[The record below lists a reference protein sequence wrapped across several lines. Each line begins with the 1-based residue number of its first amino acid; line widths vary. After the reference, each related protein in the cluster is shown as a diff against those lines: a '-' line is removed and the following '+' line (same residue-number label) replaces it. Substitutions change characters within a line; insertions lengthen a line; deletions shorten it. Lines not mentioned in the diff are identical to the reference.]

1 MLDGKSGW
9 LDRVILP
16 LRRKTVLW
24 RLIVLYLAV
33 CVIPIL
39 LFGGLYRVRYT
50 SELHRKIGRDSIRLL
65 EMMQQRQNDILE
77 NMERIAMK
85 ISVADEVQQL
95 LNRTDAE
102 PFDQNRLAMGISRKI
117 EENLLISPMV
127 KNATLLN
134 TQCKVVY
141 SMGYDRISDQVLQ
154 QMVQRAEDVYP
165 LEYITSVPYGG
176 DGKAS
181 MLMVRAINQSDYTGN
196 RVGYLI
202 LAVNEEFFAQQTYR
216 QIYPPEQGQ
225 IVLLGDDGTVVSG
238 NDADFSPGRRP
249 ENEALLP
256 VIKEQCAS
264 GDPHFELTLGSGRYY
279 VSIDYNSKAR
289 WYALAL
295 VRDSYMNAE
304 MNHLNAFIRI
314 LSIACLFL
322 GLLALLAITA
332 SIVRPTARLVRYC
345 QDISKQIG
353 PREIRDE
360 GKDEIGYLVQ
370 EVSRMVQLLD
380 EHHAKEVQNSIE
392 MKNLEIQML
401 QAQINPHFL
410 FNTLNSIKWIAVFS
424 RVPAVADSLSA
435 LAGLLRNTIIDKSEF
450 IPLEKE
456 LDNIKNYA
464 LIQSLRYTERFRMQY
479 HVEPDCLTLPI
490 LKFLLQPIVE
500 NAIIYGVEKTERLV
514 TIQIN
519 VRSEKGVLKIAIEDD
534 GSGFDTAA
542 LRRAEMDGKR
552 LSGIGIR
559 NVHERIRLVYGE
571 KAEMQV
577 QSSPGNGTCITMLL
591 PELREEN
598 KNVQAP
604 DCG

>member
-577 QSSPGNGTCITMLL
+577 QSSPGNGTCITMLW